1 MACKNIMAGTQTF
14 SIYKDTRLLAEK
26 CVTMVEAVVNGTE
39 PEINDET
46 TYDNGVLVV
55 PSYLC
60 TPVSVDADNMQE
72 LIVDGGYYTQD
83 QLDN

>member
-1 MACKNIMAGTQTF
+1 MLF
-14 SIYKDTRLLAEK
+14 RS
-26 CVTMVEAVVNGTE
+26 
-39 PEINDET
+39 DET

>member
-1 MACKNIMAGTQTF
+1 
-14 SIYKDTRLLAEK
+14 
-26 CVTMVEAVVNGTE
+26 MVEAVVNGTE